1 MPLGMGSHSNVRR
14 TLALALA
21 LALTLSTLS
30 LSLTLSGPLQRAPH
44 LLANPI
50 STPAPDP
57 IYCTYQVAPLGTN
70 LRHQLETSAMR
81 SNPNPNPLAPAL
93 ALALALTHS

>member
-1 MPLGMGSHSNVRR
+1 MRR
-14 TLALALA
+14 TLALALT
-21 LALTLSTLS
+21 LALSTLSLS

-50 STPAPDP
+50 PTSAPNP

-70 LRHQLETSAMR
+70 MRHQLETSAKR
-81 SNPNPNPLAPAL
+81 PNPNPNPLAVAVAVAIVLAL
-93 ALALALTHS
+93 ALALALTHR